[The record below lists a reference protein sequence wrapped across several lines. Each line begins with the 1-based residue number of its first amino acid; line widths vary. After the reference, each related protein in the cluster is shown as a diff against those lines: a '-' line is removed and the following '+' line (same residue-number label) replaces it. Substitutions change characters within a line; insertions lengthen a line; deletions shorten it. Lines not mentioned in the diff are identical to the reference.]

1 MRCRFL
7 APDGKRIKRE
17 HGVAYPS
24 GTETVAAPAT
34 VSGEC
39 IPAWPLASFAGKA
52 GMHGDPRARRP
63 AGAIRAKSPNFYVRT
78 EGVT

>member
-7 APDGKRIKRE
+7 KGDVHEDQKGTRTT
-17 HGVAYPS
+17 AYPT

-39 IPAWPLASFAGKA
+39 IPAWPLAKAGKT
-52 GMHGDPRARRP
+52 GMHSDPRARRP
-63 AGAIRAKSPNFYVRT
+63 AGAIRAERSYFYVRT